1 MTPRA
6 GEATGGGGTG
16 TGTRDGHGTGDGAT
30 PDAPRPGE
38 VCRALLGA
46 LDGSEGRRRRRKRDT
61 TPDAFGMA
69 IKRDLLAAAAADDP
83 DPDQFE
89 AWLLERVLAAGGDA
103 GAVRAM
109 ALDILRE
116 WQVAL
121 AAPSFRHWLEAGA
134 PSDDRRPGSDRG
146 LDPR

>member
-1 MTPRA
+1 MS
-6 GEATGGGGTG
+6 
-16 TGTRDGHGTGDGAT
+16 GAAST
-30 PDAPRPGE
+30 ETIRPGA
-38 VCRALLGA
+38 VCAALLGA
-46 LDGSEGRRRRRKRDT
+46 LDGSEGRRKRRKRDT
-61 TPDAFGMA
+61 TPDALGMA

-83 DPDQFE
+83 EPASFE
-89 AWLLERVLAAGGDA
+89 GWLLERVIEAGGNA

-109 ALDILRE
+109 AQDVLRE

-134 PSDDRRPGSDRG
+134 PNDDRRPGTDHG